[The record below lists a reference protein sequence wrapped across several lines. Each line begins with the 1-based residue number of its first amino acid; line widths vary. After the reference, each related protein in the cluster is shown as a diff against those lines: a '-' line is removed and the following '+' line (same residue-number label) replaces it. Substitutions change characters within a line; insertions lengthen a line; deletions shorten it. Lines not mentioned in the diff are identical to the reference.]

1 MPPNP
6 DIWQLFQKY
15 GPSLGIIFRMNENMN
30 FQNPGKRAAR
40 RIGALIAAIALALSL
55 AALPSCATDNSA
67 TAQTDQPAS
76 AQASGAEQATA
87 SENSAQEQ
95 ANGSDEDDA
104 EGQSRDDSSFDI
116 AQVPEYEGEPYAVVN
131 GNDPELD
138 AQDSE
143 GPAESYSDLDSLGR
157 CGTAEAVVSEATMPT
172 EERGSIGMVKPS
184 GWHTVRYDDLV
195 DGKYLYNR
203 SHLIGYQLTGENA
216 NEENLITGT
225 RYMNTEGMLPF
236 ENEVADYVGST
247 GNSVLYRAT
256 PIFVGGELVARGV
269 HLEAMSLEDGGA
281 GVSFNVFCYNVQPG
295 VEIDYATGESRRDDS
310 AAMGGSANRGDKTAS
325 ASSAAKNADEA
336 SAQDYILNTNT
347 RKLHR
352 PDCPSVDDMSEKNK
366 QEVTA
371 TRNKVINRGYDP
383 CGRCRP

>member
-1 MPPNP
+1 MKA
-6 DIWQLFQKY
+6 FT
-15 GPSLGIIFRMNENMN
+15 NMN
-30 FQNPGKRAAR
+30 FQNPSKRAAR

-55 AALPSCATDNSA
+55 AALPGCGANDPASTV
-67 TAQTDQPAS
+67 QTNQPTS
-76 AQASGAEQATA
+76 AQASGAEQAAA

-95 ANGSDEDDA
+95 TNGSDEGGA
-104 EGQSRDDSSFDI
+104 EGQSQDGSSFDI

-138 AQDSE
+138 AQDAE
-143 GPAESYSDLDSLGR
+143 GPAESYSDLDALGR

-236 ENEVADYVGST
+236 ENEVADYVEST
-247 GNSVLYRAT
+247 GNSVLYRAKDQGQ
-256 PIFVGGELVARGV
+256 PI
-269 HLEAMSLEDGGA
+269 HQKIW
-281 GVSFNVFCYNVQPG
+281 N
-295 VEIDYATGESRRDDS
+295 RDWS
-310 AAMGGSANRGDKTAS
+310 AFAN
-325 ASSAAKNADEA
+325 
-336 SAQDYILNTNT
+336 
-347 RKLHR
+347 
-352 PDCPSVDDMSEKNK
+352 NK
-366 QEVTA
+366 
-371 TRNKVINRGYDP
+371 
-383 CGRCRP
+383 